1 VSTEECSYQLAV
13 VATIKGAVRSQK
25 IRGAQRTTFGHGLNT
40 ITHYI
45 LFMDKQQL
53 CEKSN
58 NGTHIMMSTS
68 SVGYAIMQ
76 CTK

>member
-1 VSTEECSYQLAV
+1 MSTEGCSYQLVA

-25 IRGAQRTTFGHGLNT
+25 IRSVQRTTFGHGFNT

-45 LFMDKQQL
+45 LSMDKQQF

-68 SVGYAIMQ
+68 SVGYAIMW